1 MIEFNPDGSLKVP
14 GHIAKLNEE
23 NRQKLKSQICIKVK
37 KEPISFTSPKK
48 CVLHITLSEAI
59 TDDRFIGTIYSCFR
73 ENTQTPTKIIKINS
87 REIDIEIGTHFRRCA
102 ECSSLI
108 NRYREFLDGN
118 MIEEQGS
125 CTFEIQ
131 KRNFAYEDYF

>member
-14 GHIAKLNEE
+14 GHIAKINEE
-23 NRQKLKSQICIKVK
+23 NRQKLKSQRCIRVK
-37 KEPISFTSPKK
+37 KELLSFTSPKK

-59 TDDRFIGTIYSCFR
+59 TDSRFIDTIYSCFR
-73 ENTQTPTKIIKINS
+73 ESTQTPTKMTRIND
-87 REIDIEIGTHFRRCA
+87 REIDIEIGTNFRRCT

-108 NRYREFLDGN
+108 SRYREFLDGN

-125 CTFEIQ
+125 CTFEIN
-131 KRNFAYEDYF
+131 RNFAYEDYF